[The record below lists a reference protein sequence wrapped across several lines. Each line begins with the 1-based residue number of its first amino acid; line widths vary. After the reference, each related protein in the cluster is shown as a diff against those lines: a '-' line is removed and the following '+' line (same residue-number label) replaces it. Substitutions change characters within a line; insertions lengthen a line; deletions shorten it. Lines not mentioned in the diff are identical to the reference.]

1 MDFRVYI
8 VVYVPILEKKYEIL
22 VPIDR
27 KIHDLISLLKK
38 SIPEL
43 SKDYYETRQ
52 PSLYNKNSGNI
63 YDLNTIIKDSN
74 IRTGTR
80 LLLI

>member
-1 MDFRVYI
+1 MDFRVY
-8 VVYVPILEKKYEIL
+8 VVIDVPILEKKYEIL

-27 KIHDLISLLKK
+27 KIHEVISLFKK
-38 SIPEL
+38 AIPEL
-43 SKDYYETRQ
+43 SEYYYKDKM
-52 PSLYNKNSGNI
+52 PNVYNKNSGNI
-63 YDLNTIIKDSN
+63 YDMNTVIKDSD